1 MKMVEIRIGMKKPGA
16 GIGALVGALV
26 TVPIVVLFL
35 VAGRLFGLP
44 VAPFDLFD
52 WTTRRLPGGLV
63 NFGID
68 AMVRTIGA
76 LGLTGTDTVAKAA
89 EQAMAIGLSLVAGTI
104 AGSLLFLL
112 LRRSGR
118 DRAPLAGL
126 LLGAAAGAAALLI
139 RHALGRGA
147 AGTSAV
153 GSPWTFALFLC
164 WGGGLGWA
172 YRRLTRADGWAAPSV
187 AGESASAV
195 ERLDRRRF
203 VVRLGGAAAT
213 VTVVGATLGALAGA
227 SRRRGAA
234 GGRGRV
240 WSADNPLPNAGAAI
254 EPAPGTRRELTPL
267 EDHYRIDINTTVP
280 AVDEASWRLR
290 VGGLV
295 ERPLELT
302 LSQIRSY
309 EPLHQFVTLA
319 CISNPVGGSL
329 IGTTRWTGAS
339 LQRVLSDLALK
350 PTATHL
356 KLSSADGFYEVVALE
371 AVRADERVMLAYDW
385 DGVPLEPK
393 HGFPLRIYVPDLYGM
408 KQPKWIVSI
417 EALDHWEEGY
427 WIERGWDR
435 TARMQA
441 TSVIDTI
448 AVNMMLTQANEKTR
462 IPIGGIAHAG
472 ARGISRVE
480 VRVDDGPWSEAQLRA
495 PLSPTTWVLW
505 RYDWPFQKGNHTFT
519 VRCFDGQGAA
529 QIVEPAPPAPSGA
542 TGLFS
547 KSMRI

>member
-1 MKMVEIRIGMKKPGA
+1 
-16 GIGALVGALV
+16 
-26 TVPIVVLFL
+26 
-35 VAGRLFGLP
+35 
-44 VAPFDLFD
+44 
-52 WTTRRLPGGLV
+52 
-63 NFGID
+63 
-68 AMVRTIGA
+68 
-76 LGLTGTDTVAKAA
+76 
-89 EQAMAIGLSLVAGTI
+89 MAISLSLVAGTI
-104 AGSLLFLL
+104 AGALLFLL
-112 LRRSGR
+112 LGPSGR

-547 KSMRI
+547 KSMKI